1 MQNERNDNTL
11 IMLIN
16 VAGALLAYGLLGA
29 SLYLST
35 EVPLSTK
42 GYWGMGVLMLTISL
56 INVVKY
62 RFDWRSSE
70 DRIRRIEGGVLDFG
84 SDMTADENPLEMGL
98 DRLIG
103 WDKADF
109 LGKRALEKLHQ
120 LGEHLSASD
129 GAVARRPS
137 SPESEQVAGR
147 LGRSLHVLSRHRS
160 SRQKSACSYISA
172 LLTKLLPGHV

>member
-1 MQNERNDNTL
+1 MNERNDNTV

-16 VAGALLAYGLLGA
+16 VAGVILAYGLLSL

-70 DRIRRIEGGVLDFG
+70 DRIRRIEE
-84 SDMTADENPLEMGL
+84 ARN
-98 DRLIG
+98 
-103 WDKADF
+103 
-109 LGKRALEKLHQ
+109 EKL
-120 LGEHLSASD
+120 LEEFVGE
-129 GAVARRPS
+129 V
-137 SPESEQVAGR
+137 
-147 LGRSLHVLSRHRS
+147 
-160 SRQKSACSYISA
+160 K
-172 LLTKLLPGHV
+172 